1 MDGMPPRR
9 DETWFAAFFATHHRD
24 ILRYAARRAPGEQDD
39 VVAEVFAI
47 VWRSRTRVPEPA
59 TAWLYAT
66 ARHVILH
73 HHRGTARRARLAS
86 RLAGAGHDAAEETAD
101 LSDTVAERVDA
112 RARAAILLAR
122 LPTRD
127 AEVLRLWA
135 WEGLEGADLA
145 TALGCSA
152 GAARVR
158 LHRATRR
165 AQGLMTLAS
174 VADVLTDMQTA
185 PGDDTL
191 VETT

>member
-73 HHRGTARRARLAS
+73 HHRGTARRAQLAP
-86 RLAGAGHDAAEETAD
+86 RLAGA
-101 LSDTVAERVDA
+101 R
-112 RARAAILLAR
+112 
-122 LPTRD
+122 
-127 AEVLRLWA
+127 
-135 WEGLEGADLA
+135 
-145 TALGCSA
+145 
-152 GAARVR
+152 
-158 LHRATRR
+158 
-165 AQGLMTLAS
+165 
-174 VADVLTDMQTA
+174 
-185 PGDDTL
+185 
-191 VETT
+191 

>member
-9 DETWFAAFFATHHRD
+9 DEAWFAAFFATHHRD

-86 RLAGAGHDAAEETAD
+86 RLAGARHDAAEETAD

-112 RARAAILLAR
+112 RARAAILF
-122 LPTRD
+122 
-127 AEVLRLWA
+127 
-135 WEGLEGADLA
+135 
-145 TALGCSA
+145 
-152 GAARVR
+152 GAAANAGRRGAPLVG
-158 LHRATRR
+158 LGGSGGCGPCHRTGLFRR
-165 AQGLMTLAS
+165 GRPGP
-174 VADVLTDMQTA
+174 TA
-185 PGDDTL
+185 PGYPASSGPDDPGPGRRCVDRYADRTR
-191 VETT
+191 

>member
-9 DETWFAAFFATHHRD
+9 DAVWFAAFFAAHHRD
-24 ILRYAARRAPGEQDD
+24 VLRYAARRVPDEADD
-39 VVAEVFAI
+39 IVAEVFAI

-73 HHRGTARRARLAS
+73 HNRGTARRARLAS
-86 RLAGAGHDAAEETAD
+86 RLAGVGRDATQDTIDPSDAVAD
-101 LSDTVAERVDA
+101 RVDA
-112 RARAAILLAR
+112 HARAAILLAR
-122 LPTRD
+122 LSARD

-135 WEGLEGADLA
+135 WEGLEGVDLA
-145 TALGCSA
+145 TALGCSV

-158 LHRATRR
+158 LHRAARR
-165 AQGLMTLAS
+165 AQALISLAP
-174 VADVLTDMQTA
+174 VADLLNDTPSA
-185 PGDDTL
+185 ARDDTL